1 MKVSLLHTVHVSL
14 TCLLFFIV
22 GEAPDKDEDGGSDEA
37 EGEVV
42 LHEDSEAGDDTIGVP
57 VLASTPQRT
66 VASLGVPEQAAIA
79 CPSGAPSAVA
89 PSAIAPPTGAPPTGV
104 DTAAGTGLATSS
116 PQGATAA
123 SSSGIGSVSSY
134 ATSTSVRDKSC
145 HCSCQRLV
153 ERVKALEETVGQLLQ
168 RQEGAS
174 TPKTPRGVP
183 ATLATSAQMHERV
196 AKLGTSG
203 KVFGEF

>member
-89 PSAIAPPTGAPPTGV
+89 PSAIAPPTGV

-183 ATLATSAQMHERV
+183 ATLTTSAQKYEHV
-196 AKLGTSG
+196 SKLGTSS
-203 KVFGEF
+203 